1 MARIEDDDNI
11 LALPNIATPTGAFL
25 PSPLGQVTVVD
36 QSVGRGAPIDNA
48 KEMSY
53 PTVKS
58 NRQWKDAHFPDEWF
72 EQRAESCEGI

>member
-1 MARIEDDDNI
+1 MAESMDLLIEKVLKMARIEDDDNI
-11 LALPNIATPTGAFL
+11 LALPNVATPTGAFA

-48 KEMSY
+48 SPY

-58 NRQWKDAHFPDEWF
+58 RM
-72 EQRAESCEGI
+72 SCPR